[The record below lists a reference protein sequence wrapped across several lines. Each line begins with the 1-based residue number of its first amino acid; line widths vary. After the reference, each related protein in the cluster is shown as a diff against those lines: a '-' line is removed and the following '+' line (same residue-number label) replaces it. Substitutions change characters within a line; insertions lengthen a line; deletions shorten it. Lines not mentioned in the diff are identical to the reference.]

1 MKWIGQ
7 ALLISGA
14 LLALDHRNWV
24 VPVTLGVVILV
35 WLNLAGRARSKALDE
50 RSHEVTFQDG
60 VIHHH
65 RPDGV
70 RESVALSSLRA
81 VIVETNDLGPYV
93 ADVFWILVGEGTKG
107 CRIPQG
113 ATGDSELLK
122 LLQTLPGF
130 DSGKFLEAM
139 SSTLCQKFTVWE
151 KDSDGSESG

>member
-24 VPVTLGVVILV
+24 LPVVLGVVILLCV
-35 WLNLAGRARSKALDE
+35 NLAGRARSKALDE
-50 RSHEVTFQDG
+50 RAHEVTFKEDI
-60 VIHHH
+60 IHYQ

-70 RESVALSSLRA
+70 TESVALSSLRA
-81 VIVETNDLGPYV
+81 VIIETNDLGPYV
-93 ADVFWILVGEGTKG
+93 ADVFWILVGEGTSG

-113 ATGDSELLK
+113 AAGDSELLER
-122 LLQTLPGF
+122 LQTLPGF
-130 DSGKFLEAM
+130 DSRKFLDAM

-151 KDSDGSESG
+151 KDSDGSEYG